1 MSYFCNVEKII
12 IHIERLLAQY
22 DYVIVPEF
30 GGFVVQHES
39 SHLIDKK
46 ITPPMATIGFNPLI
60 QHSDG
65 LLAIE
70 IARSEGVPYRRAMEI
85 IHAEVEK
92 YILELSANSS
102 SEFGELGSF
111 RKNEANI
118 LIFEPIKNASFLPIN
133 LGLNDVYL
141 PIIYTDSNISRTI
154 SFTLPTYKTFRNI
167 AAIFLVLI
175 GLFLFS
181 PQLNNVHRNQTAS
194 IFSLNTLVN
203 QQDEV
208 KVLES
213 INCPELIE
221 TANADGTISNN
232 DAELHH
238 VIVASLSNK
247 NVADDYCKTL
257 LDDKFE
263 CSHVLNHAKIF
274 RVAIKSFSDINEAIQ
289 YMENLRKSDPKF
301 ETAWVLCK

>member
-12 IHIERLLAQY
+12 KHIERLLAHY

-39 SHLIDKK
+39 SHLQDKK

-70 IARSEGVPYRRAMEI
+70 IARSEGVPYRKAMEI

-92 YILELSANSS
+92 YIIELNANSS

-118 LIFEPIKNASFLPIN
+118 LIFEPIKKAAFLPVN
-133 LGLNDVYL
+133 FGLNDVYL
-141 PIIYTDSNISRTI
+141 PVIYTDSNISRTVT
-154 SFTLPTYKTFRNI
+154 FTLPTYKTFRNI

-181 PQLNNVHRNQTAS
+181 PQLNKLQQNQTAS
-194 IFSLNTLVN
+194 IFSLSTLVN

-208 KVLES
+208 KILETK
-213 INCPELIE
+213 NCPELIE
-221 TANADGTISNN
+221 TTNADGTTSNN

-247 NVADDYCKTL
+247 QMADDYCKVL
-257 LDDKFE
+257 IDEEFE

-289 YMENLRKSDPKF
+289 YMEDLRKSDPKF

>member
-1 MSYFCNVEKII
+1 VEKII
-12 IHIERLLAQY
+12 KHIEKLLAHY
-22 DYVIVPEF
+22 DYVIVPDF

-39 SHLIDKK
+39 SHLQDKK

-70 IARSEGVPYRRAMEI
+70 IARSEGVPYRKAMEI

-92 YILELSANSS
+92 YILQLSANSS

-111 RKNEANI
+111 RKNETNI
-118 LIFEPIKNASFLPIN
+118 LIFEPIKKATFLPVN

-141 PIIYTDSNISRTI
+141 PVINTDSNISRTI
-154 SFTLPTYKTFRNI
+154 SFTLPTYKTFRNV
-167 AAIFLVLI
+167 AAVFLILI
-175 GLFLFS
+175 GLFVFS
-181 PQLNNVHRNQTAS
+181 PQLNKLQRAQTAS
-194 IFSLNTLVN
+194 IFSFNDIVN

-208 KVLES
+208 KILETKD
-213 INCPELIE
+213 CPELKE
-221 TANADGTISNN
+221 TTNADGTISNN

-247 NVADDYCKTL
+247 QMAEDYCKTL
-257 LDDKFE
+257 LDEEFE

-274 RVAIKSFSDINEAIQ
+274 RVAIKSFSEMNEAIQ
-289 YMENLRKSDPKF
+289 YMEDLRKSDPKF